1 MSEITA
7 SGCLF
12 YAKSTKRFLFLNR
25 QQKQKG
31 TWGMVGGSTHDTES
45 PWQGLQREIVEE
57 IGFQPTISKTI
68 PLELFVSK
76 DTRFKF
82 HTFVCVVDQEFVP
95 KLNVEHST
103 VNAVHSDISA
113 LRAIPEVDDVTSLS
127 PLLIGP
133 ITLTSALPVNATS
146 G

>member
-12 YAKSTKRFLFLNR
+12 YAKTTKRFLFLNR
-25 QQKQKG
+25 SVKQKG
-31 TWGMVGGSTHDTES
+31 TWGMVGGKSVATET

-57 IGFQPTISKTI
+57 VGHQPTIQKTI

-82 HTFVCVVDQEFVP
+82 HTFVCVVEQEFLPTLNDEHDGYAWVNFGQWP
-95 KLNVEHST
+95 KPLHNGLKNTLNNKTNQRKLET
-103 VNAVHSDISA
+103 VFRVID
-113 LRAIPEVDDVTSLS
+113 LMD
-127 PLLIGP
+127 
-133 ITLTSALPVNATS
+133 
-146 G
+146 

>member
-1 MSEITA
+1 MSEINA

-31 TWGMVGGSTHDTES
+31 TWGMVGGSTHDTET
-45 PWQGLQREIVEE
+45 PWQGLQREITEE
-57 IGFQPTISKTI
+57 IGFQPTITKTI

-95 KLNVEHST
+95 KLNVEHSGYAWVS
-103 VNAVHSDISA
+103 VNAW
-113 LRAIPEVDDVTSLS
+113 
-127 PLLIGP
+127 PLPLHEGVKKTLQNKQIETKLQTILDLI
-133 ITLTSALPVNATS
+133 V
-146 G
+146 

>member
-45 PWQGLQREIVEE
+45 PWQGLQREIIEE

-95 KLNVEHST
+95 KLNAEHSGYAWVS
-103 VNAVHSDISA
+103 VN
-113 LRAIPEVDDVTSLS
+113 LW
-127 PLLIGP
+127 PLPLHQGVKKTLQNKQIETKLQTILDLI
-133 ITLTSALPVNATS
+133 V
-146 G
+146 

>member
-31 TWGMVGGSTHDTES
+31 TWGMVGGSTHDTET
-45 PWQGLQREIVEE
+45 PWQGLQREITEE
-57 IGFQPTISKTI
+57 IGFQPTITKTI
-68 PLELFVSK
+68 PLELFVST

-82 HTFVCVVDQEFVP
+82 HTFVCVVESEFIP
-95 KLNVEHST
+95 KLNVEHFGYAWVS
-103 VNAVHSDISA
+103 VNQWPLPLHEGV
-113 LRAIPEVDDVTSLS
+113 RKSLVS
-127 PLLIGP
+127 KQIKTKLQTILDLI
-133 ITLTSALPVNATS
+133 V
-146 G
+146 

>member
-31 TWGMVGGSTHDTES
+31 TWGMVGGSTHDTET
-45 PWQGLQREIVEE
+45 PWQGLQREITEE
-57 IGFQPTISKTI
+57 IGFQPTITKTI

-82 HTFVCVVDQEFVP
+82 HTFVCVVDTEFVP
-95 KLNVEHST
+95 KLNVEHSGYAWVS
-103 VNAVHSDISA
+103 VNVW
-113 LRAIPEVDDVTSLS
+113 
-127 PLLIGP
+127 PLPLHEGVKKTLQNKQIETKLQTILDLI
-133 ITLTSALPVNATS
+133 V
-146 G
+146 

>member
-31 TWGMVGGSTHDTES
+31 TWGMVGGSTHDTET
-45 PWQGLQREIVEE
+45 PWQGLQREIIEE

-82 HTFVCVVDQEFVP
+82 HTFVCVVDTEFVP
-95 KLNVEHST
+95 KLNVEHSGYAWVS
-103 VNAVHSDISA
+103 VNAW
-113 LRAIPEVDDVTSLS
+113 
-127 PLLIGP
+127 PLPLHEGVKKTLQNKQIERMVLIN
-133 ITLTSALPVNATS
+133 THKVKKR
-146 G
+146 

>member
-31 TWGMVGGSTHDTES
+31 TWGMVGGSTHDTET
-45 PWQGLQREIVEE
+45 PWQGLQREIIEE

-82 HTFVCVVDQEFVP
+82 HTFVCVVDTEFVP
-95 KLNVEHST
+95 KLNVEHSGYAWVS
-103 VNAVHSDISA
+103 VNAW
-113 LRAIPEVDDVTSLS
+113 
-127 PLLIGP
+127 PLPLHEGVKKTLQNKQIETKLQTILDLI
-133 ITLTSALPVNATS
+133 V
-146 G
+146 

>member
-1 MSEITA
+1 MNEITA

-12 YAKSTKRFLFLNR
+12 YAKSSKRFLFLHR
-25 QQKQKG
+25 QQKQKD
-31 TWGMVGGSTHDTES
+31 TWGMVGGSTHDTET

-76 DTRFKF
+76 DTKFKF

-95 KLNVEHST
+95 KLNVEHSGYAWVS
-103 VNAVHSDISA
+103 VNSW
-113 LRAIPEVDDVTSLS
+113 
-127 PLLIGP
+127 PLPLHEGVKKTLQNKQIETKLQTILDLI
-133 ITLTSALPVNATS
+133 V
-146 G
+146 

>member
-31 TWGMVGGSTHDTES
+31 TWGMVGGSTHDTET
-45 PWQGLQREIVEE
+45 PWQGLQREIIEE

-82 HTFVCVVDQEFVP
+82 HTFVCVVDTEFNP
-95 KLNVEHST
+95 KLNVEHSGYAWVS
-103 VNAVHSDISA
+103 VNAW
-113 LRAIPEVDDVTSLS
+113 
-127 PLLIGP
+127 PLPLHEGVKKTLQNKQIETKLQTILDLI
-133 ITLTSALPVNATS
+133 V
-146 G
+146 

>member
-12 YAKSTKRFLFLNR
+12 YAKSSKRFLFLHR

-95 KLNVEHST
+95 KLNVEHSGYAWVS
-103 VNAVHSDISA
+103 VN
-113 LRAIPEVDDVTSLS
+113 LW
-127 PLLIGP
+127 PLPLHQGVKKTLQNKQIETKLQTILDLI
-133 ITLTSALPVNATS
+133 V
-146 G
+146 

>member
-1 MSEITA
+1 MSEINA

-31 TWGMVGGSTHDTES
+31 TWGMVGGSTHDTET
-45 PWQGLQREIVEE
+45 PWQGLQREITEE
-57 IGFQPTISKTI
+57 IGFQPTITKTI

-82 HTFVCVVDQEFVP
+82 HTFVCVVDTEFVP
-95 KLNVEHST
+95 KLNVEHSGYAWVS
-103 VNAVHSDISA
+103 VNAW
-113 LRAIPEVDDVTSLS
+113 
-127 PLLIGP
+127 PLPLHEGVKKTLQNKQIETKLQTILDLI
-133 ITLTSALPVNATS
+133 V
-146 G
+146 